1 MDLRI
6 RLAGRSSPG
15 RLHVKRAVRRQE
27 EFAPDAL
34 NIDLLAAFAGDV
46 DLQGGCIPRQSSD
59 SASGQRFYRA
69 VLLL

>member
-1 MDLRI
+1 VILSCS
-6 RLAGRSSPG
+6 GFWFKQSSARPA
-15 RLHVKRAVRRQE
+15 LVV
-27 EFAPDAL
+27 L